1 MQSDA
6 TVTAADIARLAGVG
20 RAAVSNWRRR
30 HDDFPEPVGGTA
42 TSPSFSLH
50 EIREWLNVQGKLHRE
65 SSGEQLWQ
73 ELRRAADEVALADVL
88 LFAGAFLLFVHREP
102 GRWRELAARPDDGL
116 AAELPAAVRSAA
128 TGLPADEV
136 FPPALEPAHVPLAR
150 GLADLAGERG
160 APEAFEFLRQ
170 RYFELHKR
178 RVYETPEPI
187 VRLVLA
193 LAGEEAGTLFDPACG
208 SGGFLLGALDALSAT
223 ELLGQEADEATAR
236 ITAVRMALRTRNAVV
251 RAGDSL
257 REDAFPGV
265 RADLV
270 VTNPPFNDRN
280 WGYDELIAD
289 PRWEYGLPPRME
301 SELAW
306 AQHALAHARPGG
318 TVIMLMPP
326 AAANRRSGR
335 RIRGQLLR
343 SGVLRGVFG
352 LPVGAVPNMAV
363 PLAVWVMRRP
373 APGDPRVDHILMVS
387 TADREDFA
395 ERTVDAWRAFRRD
408 PAAEYD
414 EPGVG
419 RAVRIIDLL
428 DDEVDLD
435 PGRYVQRVADKRFA
449 TVRTEAEDLLSA
461 LRDALPSLDESDGRP
476 PAAGTFGDHAKAGIL
491 ALHQAPMKMETE
503 SGGVPVLTLQD
514 MVSGSAPSG
523 RTEEDPGHI
532 LLQEGDVVAT
542 TVARGAVPRVIAA
555 GEAGAALG
563 PHLYLVRAD
572 PGHFVPEFVAGH
584 LHVAARAVAA
594 RGSGASNRLDVRR
607 ARLPRI
613 SLDDQRRHGEA
624 FTALAAFEATL
635 RELAETGRELLGI
648 GLDGLG
654 DGSLHPPA

>member
-1 MQSDA
+1 MQPDA

-42 TSPSFSLH
+42 TSPSFSLS
-50 EIREWLNVQGKLHRE
+50 EIREWLGAQGKLERE
-65 SSGEQLWQ
+65 SSGEHLWQ
-73 ELRRAADEVALADVL
+73 DLRRAADQVPLADVL
-88 LFAGAFLLFVHREP
+88 LFAGAFLLFTHREP
-102 GRWRELAARPDDGL
+102 REWHKLAAHADDKL
-116 AAELPAAVRSAA
+116 VKELPDAVRAAA

-136 FPPALEPAHVPLAR
+136 FPPALEPGHVPLAR
-150 GLADLAGERG
+150 GLADLAKERG

-178 RVYETPEPI
+178 RVYETPEAI
-187 VRLVLA
+187 VRLVLE
-193 LAGEEAGTLFDPACG
+193 LAGDEAETLFDPACG
-208 SGGFLLGALDALSAT
+208 SGGFLLGGLESLEAR

-236 ITAVRMALRTRNAVV
+236 ITAVRLALQTGDAVI

-257 REDAFPGV
+257 RQDAFPEV
-265 RADLV
+265 QADLV

-318 TVIMLMPP
+318 MVILLMPP

-363 PLAVWVMRRP
+363 PLSVWIMRRP

-395 ERTVDAWRAFRRD
+395 ERALAAWQRFQRD
-408 PAAEYD
+408 PSAEYD

-435 PGRYVQRVADKRFA
+435 PGRHVQRVADRRFT
-449 TVRTEAEDLLSA
+449 TVRTEAEDLLSG
-461 LRDALPSLDESDGRP
+461 LRQALPSLEDVDEQPLS
-476 PAAGTFGDHAKAGIL
+476 AGTFGDHAKAGIL
-491 ALHQAPMKMETE
+491 SLHQAPLKMETE
-503 SGGVPVLTLQD
+503 TGGVPVLTVQD
-514 MVSGSAPSG
+514 VISESPPSG
-523 RTEEDPGHI
+523 RTEEDPGHV
-532 LLQEGDVVAT
+532 LLQQGDVVTLAT
-542 TVARGAVPRVIAA
+542 ARGAVPRVVT
-555 GEAGAALG
+555 GKEEGAALG

-572 PGHFVPEFVAGH
+572 PDHFEPEFIAGF
-584 LHVAARAVAA
+584 LHIAARAVAA
-594 RGSGASNRLDVRR
+594 RGSSASNRLDVRR
-607 ARLPRI
+607 ARLPRLP
-613 SLDDQRRHGEA
+613 LDQQRRYGEA
-624 FTALAAFEATL
+624 FTGLAAFESAL
-635 RELAETGRELLGI
+635 RKVSDTGLELLGLS
-648 GLDGLG
+648 LDGLG
-654 DGSLHPPA
+654 DGALRP